1 MQIKNTQN
9 SYGLVSV
16 SFHWIMGLIM
26 IGLVIAGLMLADELI
41 PDENRRAVMGLHK
54 SFGITILMLIGL
66 RLLWR
71 FTNLV
76 PKLPADMAGWKKG
89 LAHLVHFGLYVSM
102 IVMPL
107 SGWGMSSAGGHPVNF
122 FGLFELPALVEK
134 NKELGKVFHEIHEIA
149 GFVLIGLFAL
159 HVGAAL
165 LHHFIYKDNV
175 LKRMLMR

>member
-9 SYGLVSV
+9 SYGLISF

-26 IGLVIAGLMLADELI
+26 IGLVIVGLMLADELI
-41 PDENRRAVMGLHK
+41 PDESRRAVMGYHK
-54 SFGITILMLIGL
+54 SFGITILMLVGL

-76 PKLPADMAGWKKG
+76 PKFPADMAGWKKS
-89 LAHLVHFGLYVSM
+89 LAHLVHLGLYVSM
-102 IVMPL
+102 FVMPL
-107 SGWGMSSAGGHPVNF
+107 SGWGMSSAAGYPVSF
-122 FGLFELPALVEK
+122 FGLFELPSLVEK
-134 NKELGKVFHEIHEIA
+134 NKELGGIFHEIHEIT
-149 GFVLIGLFAL
+149 GTVLIVLFVM